1 MPHQTIIEF
10 DIVFALHTGVTIM
23 MPKQSAFDKNDE
35 AELLFRLS
43 EPADGTITLRT
54 VEGSA
59 VEIKGVRDEMMREI
73 KARGFFMIYEMDDD
87 DIVRCAPCQIEI

>member
-1 MPHQTIIEF
+1 MSHQTITEF

-43 EPADGTITLRT
+43 EPADGMITLHHF
-54 VEGSA
+54 VLSIAQQSA
-59 VEIKGVRDEMMREI
+59 LAETANSFSLALAILRVW
-73 KARGFFMIYEMDDD
+73 
-87 DIVRCAPCQIEI
+87 